1 MSTLAVARHHNRRRK
16 MLEQHEKEIKSV
28 PQFDETLIPMSAM
41 LLLAQIF
48 GAVATQ
54 QLPLGQKAILAYA
67 IGAPIAHAS
76 FLLCHECSHNNA
88 SPAPWINKMTAI
100 VANGAVGVPFAISFR
115 HYHRLHHQNQ
125 NSSEDPDMPTQLERL
140 LLQGIG
146 GKLFFC
152 AFQLFFYALRPVLCF
167 KPPPADRWIALNVTF
182 QLAVNAA
189 VVAVSGWDSLIYMLI
204 STWLAGSLH
213 PLSGHF
219 LAEHAETEKDVFTY
233 SYYGPLNML
242 SFNVGYHNEHHDFPN
257 IPGRYLP
264 RIRTIGRQFY
274 DKLPSCKSWPGALI
288 DFVFDS
294 SLSLDAIRTPLTK

>member
-1 MSTLAVARHHNRRRK
+1 MSTLAVARHHDRRRK

-219 LAEHAETEKDVFTY
+219 LGGARRNREGRLYLQLLRPAEHAELQCRLPQRASRLPQHTGSVFASHT
-233 SYYGPLNML
+233 
-242 SFNVGYHNEHHDFPN
+242 HHWTP
-257 IPGRYLP
+257 IL
-264 RIRTIGRQFY
+264 RQTAVVQVLAWRV
-274 DKLPSCKSWPGALI
+274 D
-288 DFVFDS
+288 
-294 SLSLDAIRTPLTK
+294 